1 MMKLLHGFW
10 TAGLLDI
17 FVNQTGLLCP
27 AGKTP
32 FSPSC
37 VPLGAQIPFGLFK
50 LRLQHEQG
58 RQLATFVLQPLE
70 IFLLLWVMAAFFP
83 IQLETLLPAHLPAE
97 PGNGT

>member
-1 MMKLLHGFW
+1 MKLLHGFW
-10 TAGLLDI
+10 TAGLLDV

-32 FSPSC
+32 FSPFC
-37 VPLGAQIPFGLFK
+37 VPLGPQIPFGLFK

-70 IFLLLWVMAAFFP
+70 LFFLLWVMAAFLL
-83 IQLETLLPAHLPAE
+83 IHLEPLLPAYISAE
-97 PGNGT
+97 PRYGT